1 MFRNHNASDVLR
13 LSLKANPDLKLSR
26 NFRLAELACK
36 DGTDTVLVHPALI
49 LALQAIRDVAGAGI
63 RINSGYRTPEYNAKL
78 EKSAKNSLHVL
89 GMAADIVV
97 TGMTPMQVAAI
108 ANDLKLGGIKAYSTF
123 THIDVGRPRT
133 W

>member
-26 NFRLAELACK
+26 NFRLSELACK

-63 RINSGYRTPEYNAKL
+63 RINSGYRTPEYN
-78 EKSAKNSLHVL
+78 KSIGGATNSMHTL
-89 GMAADIVV
+89 GIAADIVIA
-97 TGMTPMQVAAI
+97 GMTPMQVAAI

>member
-36 DGTDTVLVHPALI
+36 DGSDTVLVHPALI

-63 RINSGYRTPEYNAKL
+63 RINSGYRTPEYN
-78 EKSAKNSLHVL
+78 KSIGGATNSMHTL
-89 GMAADIVV
+89 GMAADIVI

-108 ANDLKLGGIKAYSTF
+108 ANDLKLGGIKAYPTF